1 MGTKKRKAAAKPAPE
16 IPKRSK
22 NHRTSTDP
30 WEKSRDEEYE
40 VVSVTARE
48 YRAGL
53 PFYLVE
59 WSGDHDAT
67 WEPEANLVN
76 AVDAVKKFNDAL
88 KIASTLAKQE
98 KIKLPEEKKVSNN
111 QTNSS
116 V

>member
-59 WSGDHDAT
+59 WSGDYDAT

-76 AVDAVKKFNDAL
+76 AVDAVKKFNDACEAG
-88 KIASTLAKQE
+88 KNQAARRE
-98 KIKLPEEKKVSNN
+98 KGAQQLN
-111 QTNSS
+111 
-116 V
+116 